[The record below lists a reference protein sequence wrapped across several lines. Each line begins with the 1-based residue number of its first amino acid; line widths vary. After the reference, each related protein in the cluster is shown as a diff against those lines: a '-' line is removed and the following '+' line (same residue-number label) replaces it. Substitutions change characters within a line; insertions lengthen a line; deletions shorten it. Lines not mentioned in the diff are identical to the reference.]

1 MDYTLEKLRK
11 RPLSRKF
18 KNMAFKTPP
27 TDVSVPET
35 PDKLFR
41 ELTRRKFPDV
51 LPHQAEIMQAYAA
64 QAIERPDVALQ
75 LPTGSGKTLVGLLI
89 AEWRRRKFKERVVY
103 LCPTRQL
110 VHQVAEQANEKYGL
124 SVATFVGKQRDYAP
138 SSRTDYQQAQRV
150 AITTYS
156 GLFNTNTFFD
166 NADVIFVDD
175 AHASENYIA
184 AYWTLRISRLE
195 ETHVALHQAL
205 TNALAQHLNPTDLS
219 RLRGVWE
226 DVVDRTWV
234 DKLATPTLLAVRN
247 EFIEILDAH
256 TQGNDLAYQWSLL
269 RDHLDA
275 CHVYLSSQD
284 ILIRPILPPTF
295 SHAAFDDAKQRV
307 YMSATLGVG
316 GDLERLTGRKSIYR
330 LPAPKGW
337 DTQGVG
343 RRFFIFPEMSLTSAE
358 IPALRAEL
366 MKRAGRS
373 VVLVP
378 SDKMADAI
386 TDQVEESLKY
396 PVFRADDIEE
406 SKASFVDSKNAVAIV
421 ANRYDGID
429 FAGDECR
436 LLFIEGLPKAMNS
449 QERFLM
455 TRMAANTLYN
465 ERIQTRVVQ
474 AIGRCTRSLEDFSAV
489 VVSGEELPD
498 YLADIR
504 RREYFHPELQAE
516 IKFGTYQS
524 KDTTVADLIE
534 NFEIFLEN
542 GKAWEAANQSIV
554 DDRNRAH
561 QTFLPGIEDLQAAVS
576 WEVDYQTAL
585 WRHNYEA
592 AVGAAE
598 RVLGAL
604 SAPSLR
610 GYRALWN
617 YLAGAA
623 SYLGANRGIS
633 SLESKARH
641 YFREAHKC
649 APEISWLTEFAR
661 REVNDAVTAN
671 AADLALQRQV
681 ERIGAELTRLGATHD
696 RDFARKEQ
704 FILEG
709 LLDPARFEQAQVE
722 LGSLLGFVSG
732 KVEEEGSPDPWWICE
747 SRCLVFE
754 DYVNTTEAGELD
766 VTKARQATSHPDW
779 MRAHVTESAGCEY
792 LPVLVSPAKS
802 IRKAAVPHAGGLSY
816 WKLSE
821 FQKWAEIALQTI
833 RELRATFFEQGD
845 LVWQA
850 NAANLLKERGI
861 DFDSIS
867 SYLQDKAAVDCLT
880 HV

>member
-1 MDYTLEKLRK
+1 
-11 RPLSRKF
+11 
-18 KNMAFKTPP
+18 MAFKTPP
-27 TDVSVPET
+27 LDASVPET

-51 LPHQAEIMQAYAA
+51 LPHQAEIMQAYTE
-64 QAIERPDVALQ
+64 QGMDHPDVALQ

-103 LCPTRQL
+103 LCPTKQL
-110 VHQVAEQANEKYGL
+110 VHQVAEQANGKYGL
-124 SVATFVGKQRDYAP
+124 SVASFVGKQRDYTPAKKV
-138 SSRTDYQQAQRV
+138 DYQQAQKI

-156 GLFNTNTFFD
+156 SLFNTNTFFD

-184 AYWTLRISRLE
+184 AHWTLRIIRTE
-195 ETHVALHQAL
+195 EAHFALHQAL
-205 TNALAQHLNPTDLS
+205 TNALAPYLTPTDLS
-219 RLRGVWE
+219 RLRGMWE
-226 DVVDRTWV
+226 DIVDRTWV
-234 DKLATPTLLAVRN
+234 DKLPTPMLLATKD
-247 EFIEILDAH
+247 ELIEILDTH
-256 TQGNDLAYQWSLL
+256 TQGNKLAYQWSLL

-284 ILIRPILPPTF
+284 ILIRPFLPPTF
-295 SHAAFDDAKQRV
+295 SHTAFEVARQRV

-316 GDLERLTGRKSIYR
+316 GDLERLTGRKSIRR

-358 IPALRAEL
+358 IPTLRKEL

-378 SDKMADAI
+378 SDRMADAI
-386 TDQVEESLKY
+386 ADQVGELLSY
-396 PVFRADDIEE
+396 PVFREGDIEE
-406 SKASFVDSKNAVAIV
+406 SKATFVSSQHAAAIV
-421 ANRYDGID
+421 ANRYDGVD

-455 TRMAANTLYN
+455 TRMGANTLYN

-489 VVSGEELPD
+489 VVSGDELPD

-504 RREYFHPELQAE
+504 RREFFHPELQAE
-516 IKFGTYQS
+516 IKFGTFQS
-524 KDTTVADLIE
+524 KDTTIAELIE

-554 DDRNRAH
+554 DDRNHLR
-561 QTFLPGIEDLQAAVS
+561 QTPLPDTEELQKAVG
-576 WEVDYQTAL
+576 WEIDYQTAL

-598 RVLGAL
+598 RVLGVL
-604 SAPSLR
+604 TAPTLR

-617 YLAGAA
+617 YLAGSA
-623 SYLGANRGIS
+623 SHLGANYGLA
-633 SLESKARH
+633 SLESKARQ
-641 YFREAHKC
+641 YFREAYKC
-649 APEISWLTEFAR
+649 APDISWLNAFAQ
-661 REVNDAVTAN
+661 REISDAVVDD
-671 AADLALQRQV
+671 AADFTLQRQI

-696 RDFARKEQ
+696 REFAKKEKL
-704 FILEG
+704 ILEG
-709 LLDPARFEQAQVE
+709 IMDPARFEHAQVE
-722 LGSLLGFVSG
+722 LGALLGFISG
-732 KVEEEGSPDPWWICE
+732 KIEAEGSPDPWWISE
-747 SRCLVFE
+747 SRCIIFE
-754 DYVNTTEAGELD
+754 DFVDTTAEGELN
-766 VTKARQATSHPDW
+766 VTKARQAKSHPDW
-779 MRAHVTESAGCEY
+779 MRMNVKESQDCKY
-792 LPVLVSPAKS
+792 FPVLVSPARN
-802 IRKAAVPHAGGLSY
+802 IRKAAVPHADGLLY
-816 WKLSE
+816 WELGH
-821 FQKWAEIALQTI
+821 FQKWAETALQTV
-833 RELRATFFEQGD
+833 RELRSTFFEQGD
-845 LVWQA
+845 LAWQA
-850 NAANLLKERGI
+850 NAGSILQERSI
-861 DFDSIS
+861 DFASICR
-867 SYLQDKAAVDCLT
+867 YLQENAAVDCMT

>member
-1 MDYTLEKLRK
+1 
-11 RPLSRKF
+11 
-18 KNMAFKTPP
+18 MAFKTPP
-27 TDVSVPET
+27 LDAAVPET

-64 QAIERPDVALQ
+64 QAIDHPDVALQ

-89 AEWRRRKFKERVVY
+89 AEWRRRKFKERIVY

-110 VHQVAEQANEKYGL
+110 VHQVAEQANERYGL
-124 SVATFVGKQRDYAP
+124 SVATFVGRQRDYTPANK
-138 SSRTDYQQAQRV
+138 TDYQQAQKI

-166 NADVIFVDD
+166 NADVLLVDD

-184 AYWTLRISRLE
+184 AHWTLRISRTE
-195 ETHVALHQAL
+195 QAHVALHQAL
-205 TNALAQHLNPTDLS
+205 TNALAKYLTSTDLS

-226 DVVDRTWV
+226 DIVDRTWV
-234 DKLATPTLLAVRN
+234 DKLATPTLLAAKD
-247 EFIEILDAH
+247 ELIEILDTH
-256 TQGNDLAYQWSLL
+256 TKANELAYQWSLL
-269 RDHLDA
+269 RDHIDA

-284 ILIRPILPPTF
+284 ILIRPLLPPTF
-295 SHAAFDDAKQRV
+295 SHTAFEIARQRI
-307 YMSATLGVG
+307 YMSATLGAG
-316 GDLERLTGRKSIYR
+316 GDLERLTGRKSIRR
-330 LPAPKGW
+330 LPAPKGL

-358 IPALRAEL
+358 IPTLRTEL
-366 MKRAGRS
+366 MQRAGRS

-378 SDKMADAI
+378 SDRMADAI
-386 TDQVEESLKY
+386 AEQIDESLSY
-396 PVFRADDIEE
+396 PVFRAGDIEE
-406 SKASFVDSKNAVAIV
+406 SKVDFVSSQHAVAVV
-421 ANRYDGID
+421 ANRYDGVD

-455 TRMAANTLYN
+455 TRMGANALYN

-504 RREYFHPELQAE
+504 RREFFHPELQAE
-516 IKFGTYQS
+516 IAFGTFQS
-524 KDTTVADLIE
+524 KDSTIAELIE

-554 DDRNRAH
+554 DDRNRTK
-561 QTFLPGIEDLQAAVS
+561 QTYLPAIAELETTVG

-585 WRHNYEA
+585 WRHDYES

-598 RVLGAL
+598 RVLGVL
-604 SAPSLR
+604 TAPTLR

-617 YLAGAA
+617 YLAGSA
-623 SYLGANRGIS
+623 SQLGANNGIA

-641 YFREAHKC
+641 YFREAYKC
-649 APEISWLTEFAR
+649 APDISWLTAFAR
-661 REVNDAVTAN
+661 REVSDAVADDSAN
-671 AADLALQRQV
+671 FALQRQV
-681 ERIGAELTRLGATHD
+681 ERIGAELARLGATHD
-696 RDFARKEQ
+696 REFAKKEKL
-704 FILEG
+704 ILEG
-709 LLDPARFEQAQVE
+709 VRDPARFEQAQVE
-722 LGSLLGFVSG
+722 LGNLLGFISG
-732 KVEEEGSPDPWWICE
+732 KIEAEGSPDPWWISE
-747 SRCLVFE
+747 SLCIVFE
-754 DYVNTTEAGELD
+754 DYVDTTAEGELS

-779 MRAHVTESAGCEY
+779 MKVHVKESAGCEY
-792 LPVLVSPAKS
+792 FPVLVSPARN
-802 IRKAAVPHAGGLSY
+802 IRKAAVPHSAGLFY
-816 WKLSE
+816 WELGH
-821 FQKWAEIALQTI
+821 FQKWVEDALQTV
-833 RELRATFFEQGD
+833 RELRSTFFERGD

-850 NAANLLKERGI
+850 NAGALLQERGI
-861 DFDSIS
+861 DFTSICR
-867 SYLQDKAAVDCLT
+867 YLQDNAVVDCMT
-880 HV
+880 HS

>member
-1 MDYTLEKLRK
+1 
-11 RPLSRKF
+11 
-18 KNMAFKTPP
+18 MAFKTPP
-27 TDVSVPET
+27 TDASVPET

-51 LPHQAEIMQAYAA
+51 LPHQAEIMQAYAS
-64 QAIERPDVALQ
+64 QAVDQADVALQ

-124 SVATFVGKQRDYAP
+124 SVATFVGRQRDFAP
-138 SSRTDYQQAQRV
+138 ADRADYQQAQKI

-184 AYWTLRISRLE
+184 AHWTLRISRLD

-205 TNALAQHLNPTDLS
+205 TNALAPHLSATDLS
-219 RLRGVWE
+219 RLRGIWE

-234 DKLATPTLLAVRN
+234 DKLATPTLHTIKN
-247 EFIEILDAH
+247 ELIEILDAH
-256 TQGNDLAYQWSLL
+256 TRGNDLAYQWSLL

-284 ILIRPILPPTF
+284 ILIRPLLPPTF
-295 SHAAFDDAKQRV
+295 SHAAFQAARQRV

-316 GDLERLTGRKSIYR
+316 GDLERLTGRKSIRR

-358 IPALRAEL
+358 IPTLRTEL

-378 SDKMADAI
+378 SDKMAETIVDQIDA
-386 TDQVEESLKY
+386 SLGY
-396 PVFRADDIEE
+396 AVFRAADIEE
-406 SKASFVDSKNAVAIV
+406 SKASFVSSSHAVAVV
-421 ANRYDGID
+421 ANRYDGVD

-455 TRMAANTLYN
+455 TRMGANTLYN

-489 VVSGEELPD
+489 VVAGEELPD

-504 RREYFHPELQAE
+504 RRKFFHPELQAE
-516 IKFGTYQS
+516 IAFGTFQS
-524 KDTTVADLIE
+524 KDTTIANLVE

-554 DDRNRAH
+554 EDRNKTQ
-561 QTFLPGIEDLQAAVS
+561 QTFLPAIGELQEAVAA
-576 WEVDYQTAL
+576 EVDYQTAL
-585 WRHNYEA
+585 WRHDYEA

-598 RVLGAL
+598 RVLGVLA
-604 SAPSLR
+604 APVLR

-617 YLAGAA
+617 YLAGSA
-623 SYLGANRGIS
+623 SYLGAHRGIG

-641 YFREAHKC
+641 YFREAYKC
-649 APEISWLTEFAR
+649 APDISWLTEFAR
-661 REVNDAVTAN
+661 REVIDAVAVD
-671 AADLALQRQV
+671 AADFALQRQV

-696 RDFARKEQ
+696 REFAKREKA
-704 FILEG
+704 ILEG

-722 LGSLLGFVSG
+722 LGSLLGFISD
-732 KVEEEGSPDPWWICE
+732 KIEAEGSPDPWWISG
-747 SRCLVFE
+747 SRCIVFE
-754 DYVNTTEAGELD
+754 DYVNTTPDGELD

-779 MRAHVTESAGCEY
+779 MKMHVNEANGCEF
-792 LPVLVSPAKS
+792 LPVLVSPARF
-802 IRKAAVPHAGGLSY
+802 IRRAAVPHAGGLCY
-816 WKLSE
+816 WQFGD
-821 FQKWAEIALQTI
+821 FQGWAGVALQTI

-845 LVWQA
+845 LIWQA
-850 NAANLLKERGI
+850 HASNLLKERGI
-861 DFDSIS
+861 DFDSIWK
-867 SYLQDKAAVDCLT
+867 YLLDRAAIDCMT
-880 HV
+880 HS